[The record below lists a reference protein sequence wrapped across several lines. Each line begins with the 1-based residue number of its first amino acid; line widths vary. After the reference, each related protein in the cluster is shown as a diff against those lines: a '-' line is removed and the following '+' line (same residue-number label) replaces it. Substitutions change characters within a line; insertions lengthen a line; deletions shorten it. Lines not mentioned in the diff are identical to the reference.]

1 MTTAD
6 PKTKDPIARIAPR
19 RVRIEKFGVELGP
32 VVHVADERARLSSP
46 QFEHITVTP
55 KGVTLGA
62 EISGVRLSGDLPDE
76 VIAEIRRAWL
86 DYKVV
91 YVRDQN
97 ISSAEH
103 VEFARRFGE
112 LEVHPFLLGSAEHPE
127 LVRFEKGVEASG
139 FENGWHHDVT
149 WRDTPSMGAILRSIQ
164 VPATGGDTAF
174 SDMAAAYDGLDDEMK
189 ERHNGLQAAHDYTL
203 AFGSL
208 STTARRRRC
217 ASSTRWCTT
226 RSCALTPK
234 PVESFFRERLLHV
247 PCRRHGRERGNQLL
261 RYLISRA
268 SIMEYQYRVSWEP
281 NQVTLWDN
289 RIVQHYALSDYY
301 PDVRIME
308 RASIVGDRPCE
319 HPGESVQD
327 SMETRRSSGLTLTSS

>member
-19 RVRIEKFGVELGP
+19 RVHIEKFGVELGP

-91 YVRDQN
+91 YVRDQD
-97 ISSAEH
+97 ISSTEH

-112 LEVHPFLLGSAEHPE
+112 LEVHPFLLGSEEHPE

-149 WRDTPSMGAILRSIQ
+149 WRETPSMGAILRSIQ

-189 ERHNGLQAAHDYTL
+189 ERLDGLQAAHDYTS
-203 AFGSL
+203 AFGSFVDD
-208 STTARRRRC
+208 SKKAEMREQY
-217 ASSTRWCTT
+217 
-226 RSCALTPK
+226 
-234 PVESFFRERLLHV
+234 PVVHHPIVRTHPETGRKLLFVNAYFTSHV
-247 PCRRHGRERGNQLL
+247 VDMDENEGNQLL

-308 RASIVGDRPCE
+308 RASIVGDRP
-319 HPGESVQD
+319 V
-327 SMETRRSSGLTLTSS
+327 

>member
-19 RVRIEKFGVELGP
+19 RVQIEKFGVELGP

-46 QFEHITVTP
+46 QYEKITVTP

-86 DYKVV
+86 DHKVV
-91 YVRDQN
+91 YVRDQD
-97 ISSAEH
+97 ITSTEH

-112 LEVHPFLLGSAEHPE
+112 LEVHPFLLGSEGHPE

-149 WRDTPSMGAILRSIQ
+149 WRETPSMGAILRSIQ

-189 ERHNGLQAAHDYTL
+189 ERLDGLQAAHDYTL
-203 AFGSL
+203 AFGSFVDD
-208 STTARRRRC
+208 SKKAEMREQY
-217 ASSTRWCTT
+217 
-226 RSCALTPK
+226 
-234 PVESFFRERLLHV
+234 PVVNHPIVRTHPETGRKLLFVNAYFTSHV
-247 PCRRHGRERGNQLL
+247 IDMDEDEGNQLL

-268 SIMEYQYRVSWEP
+268 SVMEYQYRVSWEP

-308 RASIVGDRPCE
+308 RASIVGDRP
-319 HPGESVQD
+319 V
-327 SMETRRSSGLTLTSS
+327 

>member
-19 RVRIEKFGVELGP
+19 RVHIEKFGVELGP
-32 VVHVADERARLSSP
+32 VVHVANERARLSSP

-91 YVRDQN
+91 YVRDQD

-189 ERHNGLQAAHDYTL
+189 ERLNGLQAAHDYTL
-203 AFGSL
+203 AFGSFVDE
-208 STTARRRRC
+208 SKKAEMREQY
-217 ASSTRWCTT
+217 
-226 RSCALTPK
+226 
-234 PVESFFRERLLHV
+234 PVVHHPIVRTHPETGRKLLFVNAYFTSHV
-247 PCRRHGRERGNQLL
+247 VDMDENEGNQLL

-308 RASIVGDRPCE
+308 RASIVGDRP
-319 HPGESVQD
+319 V
-327 SMETRRSSGLTLTSS
+327 

>member
-19 RVRIEKFGVELGP
+19 RVHIEKFGVELGP

-46 QFEHITVTP
+46 QYEHITVTP

-91 YVRDQN
+91 YVRDQD

-103 VEFARRFGE
+103 VEFARRFGK
-112 LEVHPFLLGSAEHPE
+112 LEVHPFLLGSEEHPE

-149 WRDTPSMGAILRSIQ
+149 WRETPSMGAILRSIQ

-189 ERHNGLQAAHDYTL
+189 ERLDGLQAAHDYTL
-203 AFGSL
+203 AFGSFVDD
-208 STTARRRRC
+208 SKKAEMREQY
-217 ASSTRWCTT
+217 
-226 RSCALTPK
+226 
-234 PVESFFRERLLHV
+234 PVAHHPIVRTHPETGRKLLFVNAYFTSHV
-247 PCRRHGRERGNQLL
+247 VDMDENEGSQLL

-268 SIMEYQYRVSWEP
+268 SIMEYQYRVSWES

-308 RASIVGDRPCE
+308 RASIVGDRP
-319 HPGESVQD
+319 V
-327 SMETRRSSGLTLTSS
+327 

>member
-19 RVRIEKFGVELGP
+19 RVHIEKFGVELGP

-46 QFEHITVTP
+46 QYEHITVTP

-91 YVRDQN
+91 YVREQD
-97 ISSAEH
+97 ISSTEH

-112 LEVHPFLLGSAEHPE
+112 LEVHPFLLGSEEHPE

-149 WRDTPSMGAILRSIQ
+149 WRENPSMGAILRSIQ

-174 SDMAAAYDGLDDEMK
+174 SDMAAAYDGLDDQMK
-189 ERHNGLQAAHDYTL
+189 ERLDGLQAAHDYTL
-203 AFGSL
+203 AFGSFVDD
-208 STTARRRRC
+208 SKKAEMREQY
-217 ASSTRWCTT
+217 
-226 RSCALTPK
+226 
-234 PVESFFRERLLHV
+234 PVVHHPIVRTHPETGRKLLFVNAYFTSHV
-247 PCRRHGRERGNQLL
+247 VDMDEHEGNQLL

-268 SIMEYQYRVSWEP
+268 SIMEYQYRVAWEP

-308 RASIVGDRPCE
+308 RASIVGDRP
-319 HPGESVQD
+319 V
-327 SMETRRSSGLTLTSS
+327 

>member
-19 RVRIEKFGVELGP
+19 RVHIEKFGVELGP

-91 YVRDQN
+91 YVRDQD
-97 ISSAEH
+97 ISSTEH
-103 VEFARRFGE
+103 VEFARRFGK
-112 LEVHPFLLGSAEHPE
+112 LEVHPFLLGSEEHPE

-149 WRDTPSMGAILRSIQ
+149 WRKTPSMGAILRSIQ

-189 ERHNGLQAAHDYTL
+189 ERLDGLQAAHDYTL
-203 AFGSL
+203 AFGSFVDD
-208 STTARRRRC
+208 SKKAEMREQY
-217 ASSTRWCTT
+217 
-226 RSCALTPK
+226 
-234 PVESFFRERLLHV
+234 PVVHHPIVRTHPETGRKLLFVNAYFTSHV
-247 PCRRHGRERGNQLL
+247 VDMDENEGNQLL

-308 RASIVGDRPCE
+308 RASIVGDRP
-319 HPGESVQD
+319 V
-327 SMETRRSSGLTLTSS
+327 

>member
-19 RVRIEKFGVELGP
+19 RVHIERFGVELGP

-91 YVRDQN
+91 YVRDQD

-112 LEVHPFLLGSAEHPE
+112 LEVHPFLLGSDEHPE

-149 WRDTPSMGAILRSIQ
+149 WRETPSMGAILRSIQ

-174 SDMAAAYDGLDDEMK
+174 SDKAAAYHGLEDEINDSHK
-189 ERHNGLQAAHDYTL
+189 RLQAAHDYTS
-203 AFGSL
+203 AFGSFVDD
-208 STTARRRRC
+208 SKKAEMREQY
-217 ASSTRWCTT
+217 
-226 RSCALTPK
+226 
-234 PVESFFRERLLHV
+234 PVVHHPIVRTHPETGRKLLFVNAYFTSHV
-247 PCRRHGRERGNQLL
+247 VDMDEHEGNQLL

-308 RASIVGDRPCE
+308 RASIVGDRP
-319 HPGESVQD
+319 V
-327 SMETRRSSGLTLTSS
+327 

>member
-19 RVRIEKFGVELGP
+19 RVHIEKFGVELGP
-32 VVHVADERARLSSP
+32 VVHVANERARLSSP

-91 YVRDQN
+91 YVRDQD

-112 LEVHPFLLGSAEHPE
+112 LEVHPFLLGSEEHPE

-149 WRDTPSMGAILRSIQ
+149 WRETPSMGAILRSIQ

-174 SDMAAAYDGLDDEMK
+174 SDMAAAYDGLDDDMK
-189 ERHNGLQAAHDYTL
+189 ERLDGLQAAHDYTL
-203 AFGSL
+203 AFGSFVDD
-208 STTARRRRC
+208 SKKAEMREQY
-217 ASSTRWCTT
+217 
-226 RSCALTPK
+226 
-234 PVESFFRERLLHV
+234 PVVHHPIVRTHPETGRKLLFVNAYFTSHV
-247 PCRRHGRERGNQLL
+247 VDVDENEGNQLL

-308 RASIVGDRPCE
+308 RASIVGDRP
-319 HPGESVQD
+319 V
-327 SMETRRSSGLTLTSS
+327 

>member
-1 MTTAD
+1 MTAAD

-19 RVRIEKFGVELGP
+19 RVHIEKFGVELGP

-46 QFEHITVTP
+46 QYEHITVTP

-62 EISGVRLSGDLPDE
+62 EISGVRLSGDLPDQ

-91 YVRDQN
+91 YVRDQD
-97 ISSAEH
+97 ISSTEH

-112 LEVHPFLLGSAEHPE
+112 LEVHPFLLGSEAHPE

-149 WRDTPSMGAILRSIQ
+149 WRENPSMGAILRSIQ

-189 ERHNGLQAAHDYTL
+189 ERLDGLQAAHDYTL
-203 AFGSL
+203 AFGSFVDD
-208 STTARRRRC
+208 SKKAQMREQY
-217 ASSTRWCTT
+217 
-226 RSCALTPK
+226 
-234 PVESFFRERLLHV
+234 PVVHHPIVRTHPETGRKVLFVNAYFTSHV
-247 PCRRHGRERGNQLL
+247 VDMDENEGNQLL

-268 SIMEYQYRVSWEP
+268 SIMEYQYRVVWEP

-308 RASIVGDRPCE
+308 RASIVGDRP
-319 HPGESVQD
+319 V
-327 SMETRRSSGLTLTSS
+327 

>member
-19 RVRIEKFGVELGP
+19 RVYIEKFGVELGP

-46 QFEHITVTP
+46 QYEHITVTP

-91 YVRDQN
+91 YVRDQD
-97 ISSAEH
+97 ISSTEH

-112 LEVHPFLLGSAEHPE
+112 LEVHPFLLGSEEHPE
-127 LVRFEKGVEASG
+127 LVRFEKGVEAG
-139 FENGWHHDVT
+139 GGENGWHHDVT
-149 WRDTPSMGAILRSIQ
+149 WRETPSMGAILRSIQ

-189 ERHNGLQAAHDYTL
+189 ERLNGLQAAHDYTS
-203 AFGSL
+203 AFGSFVDD
-208 STTARRRRC
+208 SKKAEMREQY
-217 ASSTRWCTT
+217 
-226 RSCALTPK
+226 
-234 PVESFFRERLLHV
+234 PVVHHPIVRTHPETGRKLLFVNAYFTSHV
-247 PCRRHGRERGNQLL
+247 VDMDENEGNQLL

-308 RASIVGDRPCE
+308 RASIVGDRP
-319 HPGESVQD
+319 V
-327 SMETRRSSGLTLTSS
+327 

>member
-19 RVRIEKFGVELGP
+19 RVHIEKFGVELGP

-46 QFEHITVTP
+46 QYEHITVTP

-91 YVRDQN
+91 YVRDQD
-97 ISSAEH
+97 ISSTEH
-103 VEFARRFGE
+103 VEFARRFGK
-112 LEVHPFLLGSAEHPE
+112 LEVHPFLLGSEEHPE

-149 WRDTPSMGAILRSIQ
+149 WRKTPSMGAILRSIQ

-189 ERHNGLQAAHDYTL
+189 ERLDGLQAAHDYTL
-203 AFGSL
+203 AFGSFVDD
-208 STTARRRRC
+208 SKKAEMREQY
-217 ASSTRWCTT
+217 
-226 RSCALTPK
+226 
-234 PVESFFRERLLHV
+234 PVVHHPIVRTHPETGRKLLFVNAYFTSHV
-247 PCRRHGRERGNQLL
+247 VDMDENEGNQLL

-308 RASIVGDRPCE
+308 RASIVGERP
-319 HPGESVQD
+319 V
-327 SMETRRSSGLTLTSS
+327 

>member
-6 PKTKDPIARIAPR
+6 PKTQDPIARIAPR
-19 RVRIEKFGVELGP
+19 RVHIEKFGVELGP

-46 QFEHITVTP
+46 QYEHITVTP

-62 EISGVRLSGDLPDE
+62 EISAVRLSGDLPDE

-91 YVRDQN
+91 YVREQD
-97 ISSAEH
+97 ISSTEH
-103 VEFARRFGE
+103 VEFARRFGQ
-112 LEVHPFLLGSAEHPE
+112 LEVHPFLLGSEEHPE
-127 LVRFEKGVEASG
+127 LVRFEKGVEAGG

-149 WRDTPSMGAILRSIQ
+149 WRETPSMGAILRSIQ

-174 SDMAAAYDGLDDEMK
+174 SDMAAAYDGLDDKMK
-189 ERHNGLQAAHDYTL
+189 ERLDGLQAAHDYTL
-203 AFGSL
+203 AFGSFVDD
-208 STTARRRRC
+208 SKKAEMREQY
-217 ASSTRWCTT
+217 
-226 RSCALTPK
+226 
-234 PVESFFRERLLHV
+234 PVVHHPIVRTHPETGRKLLFVNAYFTSHV
-247 PCRRHGRERGNQLL
+247 VDMDENEGNQLL
-261 RYLISRA
+261 RYLISQA
-268 SIMEYQYRVSWEP
+268 SIMEYQYRVSWES

-308 RASIVGDRPCE
+308 RASIVGDRP
-319 HPGESVQD
+319 V
-327 SMETRRSSGLTLTSS
+327 

>member
-19 RVRIEKFGVELGP
+19 RVYIEKFGVELGP

-46 QFEHITVTP
+46 QYEHITVTP

-91 YVRDQN
+91 YVRDQD
-97 ISSAEH
+97 ISSTEH

-112 LEVHPFLLGSAEHPE
+112 LEVHPFLLGSEEHPE
-127 LVRFEKGVEASG
+127 LVRFEKGVEAGG

-149 WRDTPSMGAILRSIQ
+149 WRETPSMGAILRSIQ

-189 ERHNGLQAAHDYTL
+189 ERLNGLQAAHDYTS
-203 AFGSL
+203 AFGSFVDD
-208 STTARRRRC
+208 SKKAEMREQ
-217 ASSTRWCTT
+217 S
-226 RSCALTPK
+226 
-234 PVESFFRERLLHV
+234 PVVHHPLVRTHPETGRKLLFVNAYFTSHV
-247 PCRRHGRERGNQLL
+247 VDMDEHEGNQLL

-308 RASIVGDRPCE
+308 RASIVGDRP
-319 HPGESVQD
+319 V
-327 SMETRRSSGLTLTSS
+327 

>member
-46 QFEHITVTP
+46 QYEHITVTP

-91 YVRDQN
+91 YVRDQD
-97 ISSAEH
+97 ISSTEH

-112 LEVHPFLLGSAEHPE
+112 LEVHPFLLGSEEHPE
-127 LVRFEKGVEASG
+127 LVRFEKGFEASG

-149 WRDTPSMGAILRSIQ
+149 WRATPSMGAILRSIQ

-189 ERHNGLQAAHDYTL
+189 ERLDGLQAAHDYTL
-203 AFGSL
+203 AFGSFVDD
-208 STTARRRRC
+208 SKKAEMREQY
-217 ASSTRWCTT
+217 
-226 RSCALTPK
+226 
-234 PVESFFRERLLHV
+234 PVVHHPIVRTHPETGRKLLFVNAYFTSHV
-247 PCRRHGRERGNQLL
+247 VDIDENEGNRLL
-261 RYLISRA
+261 RYLISQA

-308 RASIVGDRPCE
+308 RASIVGDRP
-319 HPGESVQD
+319 V
-327 SMETRRSSGLTLTSS
+327 

>member
-1 MTTAD
+1 MTAAD

-19 RVRIEKFGVELGP
+19 RVHIEKFGVELGP

-46 QFEHITVTP
+46 QYEHITVTP

-62 EISGVRLSGDLPDE
+62 EISGVRLSGDLPDQ

-91 YVRDQN
+91 YVRDQD
-97 ISSAEH
+97 ISSTEH

-112 LEVHPFLLGSAEHPE
+112 LEVHPFLLGSEEHPE

-149 WRDTPSMGAILRSIQ
+149 WRENPSMGAILRSIQ

-189 ERHNGLQAAHDYTL
+189 ERLDGLQAAHDYTL
-203 AFGSL
+203 AFGSFVDD
-208 STTARRRRC
+208 SKKAQMREQY
-217 ASSTRWCTT
+217 
-226 RSCALTPK
+226 
-234 PVESFFRERLLHV
+234 PVVHHPIVRTHPETGRKLLFVNAYFTSHV
-247 PCRRHGRERGNQLL
+247 VDMEENEGNQLL

-268 SIMEYQYRVSWEP
+268 SIMEYQYRVVWEP

-308 RASIVGDRPCE
+308 RASIVGDRP
-319 HPGESVQD
+319 V
-327 SMETRRSSGLTLTSS
+327 

>member
-46 QFEHITVTP
+46 QYEHITVTP

-91 YVRDQN
+91 YVRDQD
-97 ISSAEH
+97 ISSGEH
-103 VEFARRFGE
+103 VEFGRRFGE
-112 LEVHPFLLGSAEHPE
+112 LEVHPFLLGSDEHPE

-174 SDMAAAYDGLDDEMK
+174 SDMAAAYGGLDDEMK
-189 ERHNGLQAAHDYTL
+189 ERLDGLQAAHDYTL
-203 AFGSL
+203 AFGSFVDD
-208 STTARRRRC
+208 SKKADMREQY
-217 ASSTRWCTT
+217 
-226 RSCALTPK
+226 
-234 PVESFFRERLLHV
+234 PVVHHPIVRTHPETGRKLLFVNAYFTSHV
-247 PCRRHGRERGNQLL
+247 VDMDENEGNQLL

-308 RASIVGDRPCE
+308 RASIVGDRP
-319 HPGESVQD
+319 
-327 SMETRRSSGLTLTSS
+327 M

>member
-1 MTTAD
+1 MQ
-6 PKTKDPIARIAPR
+6 
-19 RVRIEKFGVELGP
+19 IEKFGVELGP

-46 QFEHITVTP
+46 QFEKITVTP

-86 DYKVV
+86 DHKVV
-91 YVRDQN
+91 YLRDQD
-97 ISSAEH
+97 ITSTEH

-112 LEVHPFLLGSAEHPE
+112 LEVHPFLLGSEEHPE

-149 WRDTPSMGAILRSIQ
+149 WRETPSMGAILRSIQ

-189 ERHNGLQAAHDYTL
+189 ERLDGLQAAHDYTL
-203 AFGSL
+203 AFGSFVDD
-208 STTARRRRC
+208 SKKAEMREQY
-217 ASSTRWCTT
+217 
-226 RSCALTPK
+226 
-234 PVESFFRERLLHV
+234 PVVNHPIVRTHPETGRKLLFVNAYFTSHV
-247 PCRRHGRERGNQLL
+247 IDMDEDEGNQLL

-268 SIMEYQYRVSWEP
+268 SVMEYQYRVSWEP

-308 RASIVGDRPCE
+308 RASIVGDRP
-319 HPGESVQD
+319 V
-327 SMETRRSSGLTLTSS
+327 

>member
-19 RVRIEKFGVELGP
+19 RAHIEKFGVELGP
-32 VVHVADERARLSSP
+32 LVHVADERARLSSP
-46 QFEHITVTP
+46 QYEHITVTP

-91 YVRDQN
+91 YVREQD
-97 ISSAEH
+97 ISSTEH

-112 LEVHPFLLGSAEHPE
+112 LEVHPFLLGSEEHPE

-189 ERHNGLQAAHDYTL
+189 ERLDGLQAAHDYTL
-203 AFGSL
+203 AFGSFVDDSKKAEMREQYPVVHHPIVRTHPETGRKL
-208 STTARRRRC
+208 LFVNAYFTSHVVDMDENEGEWRR
-217 ASSTRWCTT
+217 
-226 RSCALTPK
+226 
-234 PVESFFRERLLHV
+234 
-247 PCRRHGRERGNQLL
+247 
-261 RYLISRA
+261 
-268 SIMEYQYRVSWEP
+268 
-281 NQVTLWDN
+281 
-289 RIVQHYALSDYY
+289 
-301 PDVRIME
+301 
-308 RASIVGDRPCE
+308 
-319 HPGESVQD
+319 
-327 SMETRRSSGLTLTSS
+327 

>member
-19 RVRIEKFGVELGP
+19 RVHIEKFGVELGP

-46 QFEHITVTP
+46 QYEHITVTP

-62 EISGVRLSGDLPDE
+62 EISAVRLSGDLSDE

-91 YVRDQN
+91 YVREQD
-97 ISSAEH
+97 ISSTEH
-103 VEFARRFGE
+103 VEFARRFGQ
-112 LEVHPFLLGSAEHPE
+112 LEVHPFLLGSEEHPE
-127 LVRFEKGVEASG
+127 LVRFEKGVEAGG

-149 WRDTPSMGAILRSIQ
+149 WRETPSMGAILRSIQ

-189 ERHNGLQAAHDYTL
+189 ERLDGLQAAHDYTL
-203 AFGSL
+203 AFGSFVDD
-208 STTARRRRC
+208 SKKAEMREQY
-217 ASSTRWCTT
+217 
-226 RSCALTPK
+226 
-234 PVESFFRERLLHV
+234 PVVHHPIVRTHPETGRKLLFVNAYFTSHV
-247 PCRRHGRERGNQLL
+247 VDMDEHEGNQLL

-308 RASIVGDRPCE
+308 RASIVGDRP
-319 HPGESVQD
+319 V
-327 SMETRRSSGLTLTSS
+327 

>member
-1 MTTAD
+1 MTAAD

-19 RVRIEKFGVELGP
+19 RVHIEKFGVELGP

-46 QFEHITVTP
+46 QYEHITVTP

-62 EISGVRLSGDLPDE
+62 EISGVRLSGDLPDQ

-91 YVRDQN
+91 YVRDQD
-97 ISSAEH
+97 ISSTEH

-112 LEVHPFLLGSAEHPE
+112 LEVHPFLLGSEEHPE

-149 WRDTPSMGAILRSIQ
+149 WRENPSMGAILRSIQ

-189 ERHNGLQAAHDYTL
+189 ERLDGLQAAHDYTL
-203 AFGSL
+203 AFGSFVDD
-208 STTARRRRC
+208 SKKAQMREQY
-217 ASSTRWCTT
+217 
-226 RSCALTPK
+226 
-234 PVESFFRERLLHV
+234 PVVHHPIVRTHPETGRKVLFVNAYFTSHV
-247 PCRRHGRERGNQLL
+247 VDMDENEGNQLL

-268 SIMEYQYRVSWEP
+268 SIMEYQYRVVWEP

-308 RASIVGDRPCE
+308 RASIVGDRP
-319 HPGESVQD
+319 V
-327 SMETRRSSGLTLTSS
+327 

>member
-1 MTTAD
+1 MTAAD

-19 RVRIEKFGVELGP
+19 RVHIEKFGVELGP

-46 QFEHITVTP
+46 QYEHITVTP

-62 EISGVRLSGDLPDE
+62 EISGVRLSGDLPDQ

-91 YVRDQN
+91 YVRDQD
-97 ISSAEH
+97 ISSTEH

-112 LEVHPFLLGSAEHPE
+112 LEVHPFLLGSEEHPE

-149 WRDTPSMGAILRSIQ
+149 WRENPSMGAILRSIQ

-189 ERHNGLQAAHDYTL
+189 ERLDGLQAAHDYTL
-203 AFGSL
+203 AFGSFVDD
-208 STTARRRRC
+208 SKKAEMREQY
-217 ASSTRWCTT
+217 
-226 RSCALTPK
+226 
-234 PVESFFRERLLHV
+234 PVVHHPIVRTHPETGRKLLFVNAYFTSHV
-247 PCRRHGRERGNQLL
+247 VDMDENEGNQLL

-268 SIMEYQYRVSWEP
+268 SIMEYQYRVVWEP

-308 RASIVGDRPCE
+308 RASIVGDRP
-319 HPGESVQD
+319 V
-327 SMETRRSSGLTLTSS
+327 

>member
-19 RVRIEKFGVELGP
+19 RVHIEKFGVELGP

-46 QFEHITVTP
+46 QYEHITVTP

-62 EISGVRLSGDLPDE
+62 EISGVRLNGDLPDE

-91 YVRDQN
+91 YVRDQD

-112 LEVHPFLLGSAEHPE
+112 LEVHPFLLGSEEHPE

-149 WRDTPSMGAILRSIQ
+149 WREAPSMGAVLRSIQ

-174 SDMAAAYDGLDDEMK
+174 SDMAAAYDGLDGEMK
-189 ERHNGLQAAHDYTL
+189 ERLDGLQAAHDYTL
-203 AFGSL
+203 AFGSFVDD
-208 STTARRRRC
+208 SKKAEMREQY
-217 ASSTRWCTT
+217 
-226 RSCALTPK
+226 
-234 PVESFFRERLLHV
+234 PVVHHPIVRTHPETGRKLLFVNAYFTSHV
-247 PCRRHGRERGNQLL
+247 VDMDENEGNQLL

-308 RASIVGDRPCE
+308 RASIVGDRP
-319 HPGESVQD
+319 V
-327 SMETRRSSGLTLTSS
+327 

>member
-19 RVRIEKFGVELGP
+19 RVHIEKFGVELGP

-91 YVRDQN
+91 YVRDQD
-97 ISSAEH
+97 ISSTEH

-112 LEVHPFLLGSAEHPE
+112 LEVHPFLLGSEEHPE
-127 LVRFEKGVEASG
+127 LVRFEKGVEAGG

-149 WRDTPSMGAILRSIQ
+149 WRETPSMGAILRSIQ

-189 ERHNGLQAAHDYTL
+189 ERLNGLQAAHDYTS
-203 AFGSL
+203 AFGSFVDD
-208 STTARRRRC
+208 SKKAEMREQY
-217 ASSTRWCTT
+217 
-226 RSCALTPK
+226 
-234 PVESFFRERLLHV
+234 PVVHHPIVRTHPETGRKLLFVNAYFTSHV
-247 PCRRHGRERGNQLL
+247 VDMDENEGNQLL

-308 RASIVGDRPCE
+308 RASIVGDRP
-319 HPGESVQD
+319 V
-327 SMETRRSSGLTLTSS
+327 

>member
-19 RVRIEKFGVELGP
+19 RVHIEKFGVELGP
-32 VVHVADERARLSSP
+32 VVHVANERARLSSP

-91 YVRDQN
+91 YVRDQD

-112 LEVHPFLLGSAEHPE
+112 LEVHPFLLGSEEHPE

-149 WRDTPSMGAILRSIQ
+149 WRETPSMGAILRSIQ

-174 SDMAAAYDGLDDEMK
+174 SDMAAAYDGLVDDMK
-189 ERHNGLQAAHDYTL
+189 ERLDGLQAAHDYTL
-203 AFGSL
+203 AFGSFVDD
-208 STTARRRRC
+208 SKKAEMREQY
-217 ASSTRWCTT
+217 
-226 RSCALTPK
+226 
-234 PVESFFRERLLHV
+234 PVVHHPIVRTHPETGRKLLFVNAYFTSHV
-247 PCRRHGRERGNQLL
+247 VDVDENEGNQLL

-308 RASIVGDRPCE
+308 RASIVGDRP
-319 HPGESVQD
+319 V
-327 SMETRRSSGLTLTSS
+327 

>member
-19 RVRIEKFGVELGP
+19 RVHIEKFGVELGP

-46 QFEHITVTP
+46 QYEHITVTP

-91 YVRDQN
+91 YVRDQD
-97 ISSAEH
+97 ISSTEH
-103 VEFARRFGE
+103 VEFAQRFGK
-112 LEVHPFLLGSAEHPE
+112 LEVHPFLLGSEEHPE

-149 WRDTPSMGAILRSIQ
+149 WRKTPSMGAILRSIQ

-189 ERHNGLQAAHDYTL
+189 ERLDGLQAAHDYTL
-203 AFGSL
+203 AFGSFVDD
-208 STTARRRRC
+208 SKKAEMREQY
-217 ASSTRWCTT
+217 
-226 RSCALTPK
+226 
-234 PVESFFRERLLHV
+234 PVVHHPIVRTHPETGRKLLFVNAYFTSHV
-247 PCRRHGRERGNQLL
+247 VDMDENEGNQLL

-308 RASIVGDRPCE
+308 RASIVGDRP
-319 HPGESVQD
+319 V
-327 SMETRRSSGLTLTSS
+327 

>member
-19 RVRIEKFGVELGP
+19 RVYIEKFGVELGP

-46 QFEHITVTP
+46 QYEHITVTP

-91 YVRDQN
+91 YVRDQD
-97 ISSAEH
+97 ISSTEH

-112 LEVHPFLLGSAEHPE
+112 LEVHPFLLGSEKHPE
-127 LVRFEKGVEASG
+127 LVRFEKGVEAGG

-149 WRDTPSMGAILRSIQ
+149 WRETPSMGAILRSIQ

-189 ERHNGLQAAHDYTL
+189 ERLNGLQAAHDYTS
-203 AFGSL
+203 AFGSFVDD
-208 STTARRRRC
+208 SKKAEMREQY
-217 ASSTRWCTT
+217 
-226 RSCALTPK
+226 
-234 PVESFFRERLLHV
+234 PVVHHPIVRTHPETGRKLLFVNAYFTSHV
-247 PCRRHGRERGNQLL
+247 VDMDEHEGNQLL

-308 RASIVGDRPCE
+308 RASIVGDRP
-319 HPGESVQD
+319 V
-327 SMETRRSSGLTLTSS
+327 

>member
-46 QFEHITVTP
+46 QYEHITVTP

-91 YVRDQN
+91 YVRDQD
-97 ISSAEH
+97 ISSTEH

-112 LEVHPFLLGSAEHPE
+112 LEVHPFLLGSEEHPE

-149 WRDTPSMGAILRSIQ
+149 WRATPSMGAILRSIQ

-189 ERHNGLQAAHDYTL
+189 ERLDGLQAAHDYTL
-203 AFGSL
+203 AFGSFVDD
-208 STTARRRRC
+208 SKKAEMREQY
-217 ASSTRWCTT
+217 
-226 RSCALTPK
+226 
-234 PVESFFRERLLHV
+234 PVVHHPIVRTHPETGRKLLFVNAYFTSHV
-247 PCRRHGRERGNQLL
+247 VDMDEN
-261 RYLISRA
+261 
-268 SIMEYQYRVSWEP
+268 E
-281 NQVTLWDN
+281 
-289 RIVQHYALSDYY
+289 
-301 PDVRIME
+301 
-308 RASIVGDRPCE
+308 
-319 HPGESVQD
+319 
-327 SMETRRSSGLTLTSS
+327 ETDCSAT

>member
-19 RVRIEKFGVELGP
+19 RVHIEKFGVELGP

-46 QFEHITVTP
+46 QYEHITVTP

-91 YVRDQN
+91 YVRDQD

-103 VEFARRFGE
+103 VEFARRFGK
-112 LEVHPFLLGSAEHPE
+112 LEVHPFLLGSEEHPE

-149 WRDTPSMGAILRSIQ
+149 WRETPSMGAILRSIQ

-189 ERHNGLQAAHDYTL
+189 ERLDGLQAAHDYTL
-203 AFGSL
+203 AFGSFVDD
-208 STTARRRRC
+208 SKKAEMREQY
-217 ASSTRWCTT
+217 
-226 RSCALTPK
+226 
-234 PVESFFRERLLHV
+234 PVAHHPIVRTHPETGRKLLFVNAYFTSHV
-247 PCRRHGRERGNQLL
+247 VDMDENEGSQLL

-308 RASIVGDRPCE
+308 RASIVGDRP
-319 HPGESVQD
+319 V
-327 SMETRRSSGLTLTSS
+327 

>member
-19 RVRIEKFGVELGP
+19 RVHIEKFGVELGP

-46 QFEHITVTP
+46 QYEHITVTP

-91 YVRDQN
+91 YVRDQD
-97 ISSAEH
+97 ISSTEH

-112 LEVHPFLLGSAEHPE
+112 LEVHPFLLGSEEHPE
-127 LVRFEKGVEASG
+127 LVRFEKGVEAGG

-149 WRDTPSMGAILRSIQ
+149 WRETPSMGAILRSIQ

-189 ERHNGLQAAHDYTL
+189 ERLNGLQAAHDYTS
-203 AFGSL
+203 AFGSFVDD
-208 STTARRRRC
+208 TKKAEMREQY
-217 ASSTRWCTT
+217 
-226 RSCALTPK
+226 
-234 PVESFFRERLLHV
+234 PVVHHPIVRTHPETGRKLLFVNAYFTSHV
-247 PCRRHGRERGNQLL
+247 VDMDEHEGNQLL

-301 PDVRIME
+301 PNVRIME
-308 RASIVGDRPCE
+308 RASIVGDRP
-319 HPGESVQD
+319 V
-327 SMETRRSSGLTLTSS
+327 

>member
-19 RVRIEKFGVELGP
+19 RVHIEKFGVELGP

-91 YVRDQN
+91 YVRDQD
-97 ISSAEH
+97 ISSTEH
-103 VEFARRFGE
+103 VEFARRFGK
-112 LEVHPFLLGSAEHPE
+112 LEVHPFLLGSEEHPE

-149 WRDTPSMGAILRSIQ
+149 WRETPSMGAILRSIQ

-189 ERHNGLQAAHDYTL
+189 ERLDGLQAAHDYTL
-203 AFGSL
+203 AFGSFVDD
-208 STTARRRRC
+208 SKKAEMR
-217 ASSTRWCTT
+217 
-226 RSCALTPK
+226 K
-234 PVESFFRERLLHV
+234 QYPVVHHPIVRTHPETGRKLLFVNAYFTSHV
-247 PCRRHGRERGNQLL
+247 VDMDENEGNQLL

-308 RASIVGDRPCE
+308 RASIVGDRP
-319 HPGESVQD
+319 V
-327 SMETRRSSGLTLTSS
+327 

>member
-1 MTTAD
+1 MTTAG
-6 PKTKDPIARIAPR
+6 PKTKDPIALIAPR
-19 RVRIEKFGVELGP
+19 RVRIEEFGVELGP

-46 QFEHITVTP
+46 QYEHITVTP

-91 YVRDQN
+91 YVRDQD
-97 ISSAEH
+97 ISSTEH

-112 LEVHPFLLGSAEHPE
+112 LEVHPFLLGSEEHPE
-127 LVRFEKGVEASG
+127 LVRFEKGFEASG

-149 WRDTPSMGAILRSIQ
+149 WRATPSMGAILRSIQ

-189 ERHNGLQAAHDYTL
+189 ERLDGLQAAHDYTL
-203 AFGSL
+203 AFGSFVDD
-208 STTARRRRC
+208 SKKAEMREQY
-217 ASSTRWCTT
+217 
-226 RSCALTPK
+226 
-234 PVESFFRERLLHV
+234 PVVHHPIVRTHPETGRKLLFVNAYFTSHV
-247 PCRRHGRERGNQLL
+247 VDIDENEGNRLL

-308 RASIVGDRPCE
+308 RASIVGDRP
-319 HPGESVQD
+319 V
-327 SMETRRSSGLTLTSS
+327 

>member
-1 MTTAD
+1 MTTAN

-19 RVRIEKFGVELGP
+19 RMQIEKFGVELGP

-46 QFEHITVTP
+46 QFEKITVTP
-55 KGVTLGA
+55 KGDTLGA

-86 DYKVV
+86 DHKVV
-91 YVRDQN
+91 YLRDQD
-97 ISSAEH
+97 ITSTEH

-112 LEVHPFLLGSAEHPE
+112 LEVHPFLLGSEEHPE

-149 WRDTPSMGAILRSIQ
+149 WRETPSMGAILRSIQ

-189 ERHNGLQAAHDYTL
+189 ERLDGLQAAHDYTL
-203 AFGSL
+203 AFGSFVDD
-208 STTARRRRC
+208 SKKAEMREQY
-217 ASSTRWCTT
+217 
-226 RSCALTPK
+226 
-234 PVESFFRERLLHV
+234 PVVNHPIVRTHPETGRKLLFVNAYFTSHV
-247 PCRRHGRERGNQLL
+247 VDMDEDEGNQLL

-268 SIMEYQYRVSWEP
+268 SVMEYQYRVSWEP

-308 RASIVGDRPCE
+308 RASIVGDRP
-319 HPGESVQD
+319 V
-327 SMETRRSSGLTLTSS
+327 

>member
-19 RVRIEKFGVELGP
+19 RVYIEKFGVELGP

-46 QFEHITVTP
+46 QYEHITVTP

-91 YVRDQN
+91 YVRDQD
-97 ISSAEH
+97 ISSTEH

-112 LEVHPFLLGSAEHPE
+112 LEVHPFLLGSEEHPE
-127 LVRFEKGVEASG
+127 LVRFEKGVEAGG

-149 WRDTPSMGAILRSIQ
+149 WRETPSMGAILRSIQ

-174 SDMAAAYDGLDDEMK
+174 SNMAAAYDGLDDEMK
-189 ERHNGLQAAHDYTL
+189 ERLNGLQAAHDYTS
-203 AFGSL
+203 AFGSFVDD
-208 STTARRRRC
+208 SKKAEMREQY
-217 ASSTRWCTT
+217 
-226 RSCALTPK
+226 
-234 PVESFFRERLLHV
+234 PVVHHPIVRTHPETGRKLLFVNAYFTSHV
-247 PCRRHGRERGNQLL
+247 VDMDEHEGNQLL

-308 RASIVGDRPCE
+308 RASIVGDRP
-319 HPGESVQD
+319 V
-327 SMETRRSSGLTLTSS
+327 

>member
-19 RVRIEKFGVELGP
+19 RVYIEKFGVELGP

-46 QFEHITVTP
+46 QYEHITVTP

-91 YVRDQN
+91 YVRDQD
-97 ISSAEH
+97 ISSTEH

-112 LEVHPFLLGSAEHPE
+112 LEVHPFLLGSEEHPE
-127 LVRFEKGVEASG
+127 LVRFEKGVEAGG

-149 WRDTPSMGAILRSIQ
+149 WRETPSMGAILRSIQ

-189 ERHNGLQAAHDYTL
+189 ERLNGLQAAHDYTS
-203 AFGSL
+203 AFGSFVDD
-208 STTARRRRC
+208 SKKAEMREQY
-217 ASSTRWCTT
+217 
-226 RSCALTPK
+226 
-234 PVESFFRERLLHV
+234 PVVHHPIVRTHPETGRKLLFVNAYFTSHV
-247 PCRRHGRERGNQLL
+247 VDMDEHEGNQLL

-281 NQVTLWDN
+281 DQVTLWDN

-308 RASIVGDRPCE
+308 RASIVGDRP
-319 HPGESVQD
+319 V
-327 SMETRRSSGLTLTSS
+327 

>member
-19 RVRIEKFGVELGP
+19 RVHIEKFGVELGP

-46 QFEHITVTP
+46 QYEHITVTP

-62 EISGVRLSGDLPDE
+62 EISGVRLSGDLPVE

-91 YVRDQN
+91 YVRDQD
-97 ISSAEH
+97 ISSTEH
-103 VEFARRFGE
+103 VEFARRFGK
-112 LEVHPFLLGSAEHPE
+112 LEVHPFLLGSEEHPE

-149 WRDTPSMGAILRSIQ
+149 WRKTPSMGAILRSIQ

-189 ERHNGLQAAHDYTL
+189 ERLDGLQAAHDYTL
-203 AFGSL
+203 AFGSFVDD
-208 STTARRRRC
+208 SKKAEMREQY
-217 ASSTRWCTT
+217 
-226 RSCALTPK
+226 
-234 PVESFFRERLLHV
+234 PVVHHPIVRTHPETGRKLLFVNAYFTSHV
-247 PCRRHGRERGNQLL
+247 VDMDENEGNQLL

-308 RASIVGDRPCE
+308 RASIVGDRP
-319 HPGESVQD
+319 V
-327 SMETRRSSGLTLTSS
+327 